1 MTRKT
6 WFEKLDTNSDG
17 TLSKQEIMLTG
28 LFAHTTISYFKNLLP
43 LEEICTDIWSEI
55 EKKSIMNRTRRQ

>member
-43 LEEICTDIWSEI
+43 LEEICTDIWS
-55 EKKSIMNRTRRQ
+55 